1 FEGMKAI
8 VMILAFALAACLNGS
23 GRVETRSFPLAD
35 FDSVE
40 TDMFV
45 QLDVT
50 RSDAYAVSVTA
61 DDNVWS
67 HVQVTKTD
75 RKLKIEL
82 RQDTFYTNVTMQA
95 RVSMPA
101 LVALHVS
108 GGSRARLT
116 GFDVRQPSLDI
127 DASGSS
133 GVVLFGE
140 ATTANV
146 HGSGASDLDLSDL
159 QMEYLDYDLS
169 GASHIHYAG
178 SPKIGRAHAD

>member
-127 DASGSS
+127 DASGDSKVTGAIHVDTLAIDASGSS

-146 HGSGASDLDLSDL
+146 HGSG
-159 QMEYLDYDLS
+159 
-169 GASHIHYAG
+169 
-178 SPKIGRAHAD
+178 